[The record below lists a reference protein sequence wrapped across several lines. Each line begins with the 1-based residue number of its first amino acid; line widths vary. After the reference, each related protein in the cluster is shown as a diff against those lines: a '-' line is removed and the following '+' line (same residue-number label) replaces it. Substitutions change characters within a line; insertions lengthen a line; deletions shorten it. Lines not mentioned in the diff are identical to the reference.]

1 MCGIA
6 GIIGT
11 NSNERVQEMLNLLK
25 HRGPDA
31 MGIWKSNRELSLGH
45 VRLSINDLTE
55 AGNQPMFSED
65 GNIQKH
71 MISCVTNQRDQPGQP
86 HQFWIVPTKLGIKL

>member
-31 MGIWKSNRELSLGH
+31 MGIWKSDRELSL
-45 VRLSINDLTE
+45 
-55 AGNQPMFSED
+55 
-65 GNIQKH
+65 
-71 MISCVTNQRDQPGQP
+71 
-86 HQFWIVPTKLGIKL
+86 